1 MQASSWGSCSDV
13 NVSVPLPSD
22 NPLQKTIHN
31 CSTEILTRG
40 PSDFPSNH
48 PYFLDNLHM
57 LFKPRLLTF
66 EVQHMI
72 FQLELKYC
80 SLQRISFL
88 LSILPPA
95 FPKGST
101 SLSPHELEAH
111 SQLIFFISSKN
122 GSKLNA
128 VHYRKLSNSD
138 DIFSSFL
145 YRIQLQTFYLSF
157 LKKLQ
162 LA

>member
-1 MQASSWGSCSDV
+1 
-13 NVSVPLPSD
+13 
-22 NPLQKTIHN
+22 
-31 CSTEILTRG
+31 
-40 PSDFPSNH
+40 
-48 PYFLDNLHM
+48 
-57 LFKPRLLTF
+57 
-66 EVQHMI
+66 MI
-72 FQLELKYC
+72 FQLELKHC

-162 LA
+162 LAWNLSNLLRLFTKVFESSLQIYRPDIFLLFFKTGVSFKRKHKIAWFLFFPWTCNFKKNRTN